1 MNKINDRD
9 ISELNSF
16 WVYQD
21 LKISKDI
28 DVNGKKFRQVDEFKD
43 NINSNS
49 QGASDA
55 KTFELLNS
63 HGKPSGQQI
72 IVFQGTDNN
81 ESINPNNPLKGKVAD
96 DWIQNIK
103 LMNNN
108 NQSTE
113 LIKQN
118 KEYIS
123 KHFQKI
129 EDASK
134 LSELEFV
141 DKYGV

>member
-1 MNKINDRD
+1 M
-9 ISELNSF
+9 
-16 WVYQD
+16 
-21 LKISKDI
+21 
-28 DVNGKKFRQVDEFKD
+28 
-43 NINSNS
+43 
-49 QGASDA
+49 
-55 KTFELLNS
+55 
-63 HGKPSGQQI
+63 
-72 IVFQGTDNN
+72 FQGTDNN

-123 KHFQKI
+123 KHFQKL
-129 EDASK
+129 K
-134 LSELEFV
+134 MLLSLANWNLLINME
-141 DKYGV
+141 